1 MEAVETTTEF
11 EYSASCLRIL
21 IPGIFVTIISAT
33 TYLSYFKCF
42 NILTL
47 KSVWELLP
55 IVTIFILISIFV
67 GSIISVLLNPMTR
80 LLEGYPL
87 ELNKKKKIVRSIRN
101 ILCKRQWK
109 MFLKHKR
116 KYDTA
121 IANQNNVE
129 RNSAYSILYYY
140 FSYCLYMKS
149 SKRKIKDDDLK
160 KGIFPTKFGNVF
172 KSMEIYPKWKYGID
186 ANFFWTRI
194 ELIMSEENRNVQEK
208 NRAFVDMFVQLTW
221 IFFFSAII
229 YLGILIYNKN
239 FFTFIFLVLFIILS
253 RFCYIMAV
261 YSALN
266 FGIYVR
272 SIFDVYRE
280 ELWKKIKYG
289 QVNVLDSLPEKDKW
303 NKIFENLYHF

>member
-1 MEAVETTTEF
+1 MDEVKTATEL

-21 IPGIFVTIISAT
+21 IPGIFVTIISST

-47 KSVWELLP
+47 ISVWELLP
-55 IVTIFILISIFV
+55 IVIIFILISIFV
-67 GSIISVLLNPMTR
+67 GSIISVFIDPMTKF
-80 LLEGYPL
+80 LEGYTL
-87 ELNKKKKIVRSIRN
+87 ELNKTNKFVQSIRN
-101 ILCKRQWK
+101 ILFKRQWK
-109 MFLKHKR
+109 MFLKHKI

-121 IANQNNVE
+121 IANQNIVE
-129 RNSAYSILYYY
+129 RNRAYSILYYY
-140 FSYCLYMKS
+140 FSCCLYMKS
-149 SKRKIKDDDLK
+149 LKSEIKDDDLK

-194 ELIMSEENRNVQEK
+194 ELIMPEENRNAIEK
-208 NRAFVDMFVQLTW
+208 TRAFVDMFVELTW

-253 RFCYIMAV
+253 RLCYILAV
-261 YSALN
+261 NSALN
-266 FGIYVR
+266 FGIYAR

-289 QVNVLDSLPEKDKW
+289 QVNVLDLLPEKDKW

>member
-1 MEAVETTTEF
+1 MEEIKALTEF

-21 IPGIFVTIISAT
+21 IPGIFMTIFFCIA
-33 TYLSYFKCF
+33 YFLYFKCF
-42 NILTL
+42 NVLVL
-47 KSVWELLP
+47 KSVWEL
-55 IVTIFILISIFV
+55 IAVFILLSMFFGLIISIF
-67 GSIISVLLNPMTR
+67 INHMIR
-80 LLEGYPL
+80 FLEGYIL
-87 ELNKKKKIVRSIRN
+87 ELHKTNKIVRFFRKK
-101 ILCKRQWK
+101 LCGRQWK
-109 MFLKHKR
+109 FFNEYNR
-116 KYDTA
+116 KYQLA
-121 IANQNNVE
+121 IENQNFVE
-129 RNSAYSILYYY
+129 RDSAYAKLYYY
-140 FSYCLYMKS
+140 FSNCLYMIS
-149 SKRKIKDDDLK
+149 LNSEIKDDDLK

-172 KSMEIYPKWKYGID
+172 KSMEIYPKWKYGMD
-186 ANFFWTRI
+186 AVFFWTRI